1 MVCQLLTENFLKTL
15 EINGKILA
23 SPWFSSRPFTPFLK
37 TAALLAVL
45 TQDGNVNDSVTS
57 RKDIRKTSS
66 KYLHFL
72 SGF

>member
-1 MVCQLLTENFLKTL
+1 MTL

-23 SPWFSSRPFTPFLK
+23 SLWFSSGPFNPFLK

-45 TQDGNVNDSVTS
+45 RQDGNVNDSITS
-57 RKDIRKTSS
+57 RKDISKISS
-66 KYLHFL
+66 KHLHFL